1 VAGSVVLNTAIGLF
15 FVFLTASLICTGVLE
30 YISKRLNKRGD
41 YLLRGLR
48 EMLDIPPATPGASSP
63 EPVPPPAPLGL
74 LEEGKTRDKLNR
86 LSTECLGLGAELKRA
101 DPASYRPSA
110 PLADLVLAH
119 PVIATLHR
127 PSRPGTP
134 VPATA
139 ARPEQPETRRR
150 EGVIARV
157 RSRFSGR
164 RDEMHLAS
172 YISGRTFAGALIDLV
187 GPDEADK
194 ADLRRFRESVEKLD
208 KTIPARSAL
217 LAIIRDARGDIDRL
231 RSGIEQW
238 YDEQM
243 ARVSGWYKRWAQWRL
258 FLAGAILAVV
268 ANVHALDIA
277 HALYRDEPVRQAVV
291 AKALPAEGCP
301 AEGPE
306 RESCLA
312 AQRTILEDLPLPLGW
327 DIEGAMADCAAYH
340 GGNSCLRRPWLS
352 VPVLADALRDTG
364 LVGVI
369 LTLLG
374 WLTTAAAVS
383 FGAPFWF
390 DALNR
395 LGSLRTAGRRPVE
408 PNSGGSEGS
417 EATVRASP

>member
-1 VAGSVVLNTAIGLF
+1 MPGSVVIDTAIGLF

-48 EMLDIPPATPGASSP
+48 EMLDIPPATPGASTSA
-63 EPVPPPAPLGL
+63 PVPPAVPLGL
-74 LEEGKTRDKLNR
+74 LEAGKTRDKLNGLATAGLR
-86 LSTECLGLGAELKRA
+86 LAADLKRA
-101 DPASYRPSA
+101 DPASHKPPA

-119 PVIATLHR
+119 PIIATLHR
-127 PSRPGTP
+127 PARPGLP
-134 VPATA
+134 VPPAPGRFEAPPDHGVTA
-139 ARPEQPETRRR
+139 WLR
-150 EGVIARV
+150 G
-157 RSRFSGR
+157 RFTTR

-172 YISGRTFAGALIDLV
+172 YVSGRTFAGALIDLLV
-187 GPDEADK
+187 PDDADK
-194 ADLRRFRESVEKLD
+194 ADLRRFGAAVEKLD
-208 KTIPARSAL
+208 ETIPARAAL
-217 LAIIRDARGDIDRL
+217 LALLRDARGDIERL

-258 FLAGAILAVV
+258 FLAGAILAVLVNVNAFDV
-268 ANVHALDIA
+268 AQT
-277 HALYRDEPVRQAVV
+277 LYRDEPIRNAVV
-291 AKALPAEGCP
+291 AKALVAEGCP
-301 AEGPE
+301 AEGPD
-306 RESCLA
+306 REHCLA

-327 DIEGAMADCAAYH
+327 GVDEAIADCAAH
-340 GGNSCLRRPWLS
+340 HDGKSCLRRPWLA
-352 VPVLADALRDTG
+352 VPFLTDALRHTG
-364 LVGVI
+364 PVGVI

-395 LGSLRTAGRRPVE
+395 VGSLRTAGRRSTE
-408 PNSGGSEGS
+408 PK
-417 EATVRASP
+417 ATTYDRSRTDGQP